1 MKAGVLGGEVFFSIA
16 FFFCMNCIVLCLSSL
31 ELGCFLR
38 SLS

>member
-16 FFFCMNCIVLCLSSL
+16 FFFLHELHCVVFVV
-31 ELGCFLR
+31 LGCFLR